1 MNSTRPR
8 PSYALV
14 TPARN
19 EAQYLENTIL
29 SVVAQTVR
37 PVRWVI
43 VSDASTDGTDDII
56 KRHADAHPWIRWI
69 RLDENRDRSF
79 AAKAGAFN
87 AGYKLLD
94 DVDADLVGNLD
105 ADITFDPGYYEF
117 LVGRFQAMP
126 DLGVAGTP
134 FVEDASRPHEHSYAH
149 KRADLT
155 HVSGACQMFRR
166 ACFEQVGGYTPIRG
180 GGIDWVAVTTA
191 RMKGWRTQTFLD
203 KACIHHRRMG
213 TAKGGPLSARFRHGK
228 EEYYLGSHPLWQAS
242 RALFQMRSPPVV
254 LGGAMLMAGYLWAM
268 LSRMPRPISDELVA
282 FHRKEQLARLRSML
296 PWSASPDRTQ
306 GHDHGAARQDRR

>member
-1 MNSTRPR
+1 MSHDHPR

-19 EAQYLENTIL
+19 EAQYLEKTIL

-43 VSDASTDGTDDII
+43 VSDASTDGTDEII
-56 KRHADAHPWIRWI
+56 KRHADVHPWIRSI

-87 AGYKLLD
+87 AGYKLLS
-94 DVDADLVGNLD
+94 DVDADLIGNLD

-126 DLGVAGTP
+126 ELGVAGTP
-134 FVEDASRPHEHSYAH
+134 FVEDPSRPHEHSYAH

-203 KACIHHRRMG
+203 KVCFHHRRMG

-228 EEYYLGSHPLWQAS
+228 EEYYLGNHPLWQAS

-268 LSRMPRPISDELVA
+268 LSRVPRPISDELVT

-296 PWSASPDRTQ
+296 PWPASPDRS
-306 GHDHGAARQDRR
+306 HHNDHGAARPDRR